1 MSERSPATQ
10 RCAGTK
16 VLVTGDLHLNAGHW
30 AQSVPGSGDS
40 AWSSAQRCYLAT
52 VKAAIDHG
60 VEAYFMTGDAFR
72 DHRPEA
78 EAVELLADGV
88 RMLVAAGV
96 PVYCFAGNHEL
107 VGLAAGHRH
116 ALLHLAGISGV
127 TILDEPSVVELA
139 SGLQVACV
147 PWPRTA
153 GASGRLGVDASAVEA
168 AVTEE
173 LVGVI
178 DCLTA
183 GIDPTRPSML
193 CGHLLADTVRFGHA
207 PRGSET
213 QMRHEMAEPVVSVAQ
228 LDDGPWAI
236 WILSHVHRR
245 QRLGARGWY
254 TGSTERHDKSDE
266 GLEKGAS
273 LVSFDAEGAPSMT
286 LVPTPARVFRTIE
299 VDLSDAEAVEA
310 LVDNGALDVEGAL
323 VSIRWTGSDDGAL
336 ERVRAA
342 CAAAGAAM
350 VKDVAPPPLPPPRR
364 EGSGLAATAG
374 LDEALLVWGRR
385 RGLDEVAVTGL
396 LAAARDLVSEGDD
409 DAA

>member
-1 MSERSPATQ
+1 MTERILQGGPFT
-10 RCAGTK
+10 GTK
-16 VLVTGDLHLNAGHW
+16 VVVTGDLHLNAGHW
-30 AQSVPGSGDS
+30 AQTVPGSGDT
-40 AWSSAQRCYLAT
+40 AWASAQRCYLAT
-52 VKAAIDHG
+52 VHAAIEHG
-60 VEAYFMTGDAFR
+60 VEAYVMTGDAFR

-88 RMLVAAGV
+88 RMLVEAGV
-96 PVYCFAGNHEL
+96 PVLCFPGNHEL

-116 ALLHLAGISGV
+116 ALLHLADIPGV
-127 TILDEPSVVELA
+127 TVVDEPSVVALA

-168 AVTEE
+168 AVTDE
-173 LVGVI
+173 LVGII
-178 DCLTA
+178 DRLA
-183 GIDPTRPSML
+183 GEVDPGRPSML

-228 LDDGPWAI
+228 LDRGPWAI

-245 QRLGARGWY
+245 QRLGERGWY

-273 LVSFDAEGAPSMT
+273 LVTFDAAGAASMT
-286 LVPTPARVFRTIE
+286 LLPTPARVFRTIS
-299 VDLSDAEAVEA
+299 VDLSDAAAVAA
-310 LVDNGALDVEGAL
+310 LIEKGVGDVDGAL
-323 VSIRWTGSDDGAL
+323 VSIRWTGSDESAL
-336 ERVRAA
+336 ERVREAVKG
-342 CAAAGAAM
+342 AGAAL
-350 VKDVAPPPLPPPRR
+350 VKDVAPPPVPPPAR
-364 EGSGLAATAG
+364 EGSGLAATTG
-374 LDEALLVWGRR
+374 LEEALSAWAHR
-385 RGLDEVAVTGL
+385 RGLDEAAMVGL
-396 LAAARDLVSEGDD
+396 LAAAREISAEEEE